1 MMQRRE
7 ERNAGVTSLNGEKR
21 WDPTCRGWADLRKGH
36 RAFVQ
41 NRRNE

>member
-7 ERNAGVTSLNGEKR
+7 ERIAGVTSLNGER

-36 RAFVQ
+36 RAFAE